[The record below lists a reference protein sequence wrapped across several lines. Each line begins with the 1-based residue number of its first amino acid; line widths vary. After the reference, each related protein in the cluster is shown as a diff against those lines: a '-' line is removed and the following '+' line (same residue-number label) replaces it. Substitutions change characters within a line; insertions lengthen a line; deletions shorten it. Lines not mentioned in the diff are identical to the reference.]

1 MFRVKRKFIHEFAF
15 GYLNSFS
22 AMVTAQQLMSGA
34 KLTSAQEEQLS
45 KCHIYFICARPSFY
59 FINDS
64 LKHTDNTLSGEV
76 GYKINGN
83 ESKFHFEHSWIL
95 EDDAIDIKCSYP
107 FREVISINE
116 EGKEVTYVSASMIA
130 TICSSELGFY
140 SDLSSYEVLYIG
152 QAVGKNGSRNA
163 VERLRNHSTLQ
174 RILAQT
180 SYNKPDQ
187 EIMLFM
193 YAFEHEQVFSSLD
206 GRSGLI
212 EDVDSDGQ
220 RFKAALKN
228 LPKKNQV
235 INMVEAALIRYFQP
249 EYNEKFKESKISP
262 KLKALKKCYD
272 LDMSGLIVELN
283 TENLF
288 YSLHSAKIKKNCH
301 HIVKIDLVSHQERL
315 SFFRPTGFSALPD
328 IIE

>member
-1 MFRVKRKFIHEFAF
+1 MKRKFIHEFAF
-15 GYLNSFS
+15 GYLNSFA
-22 AMVTAQQLMSGA
+22 AMVTAQQLTSGG
-34 KLTSAQEEQLS
+34 KMNSAHEEQLS
-45 KCHIYFICARPSFY
+45 KCHIYFICARPNFY
-59 FINDS
+59 FIDGS
-64 LKHTDNTLSGEV
+64 VKHCDNTLSGEV
-76 GYKINGN
+76 GYKIDGN
-83 ESKFHFEHSWIL
+83 ESRFHFEYSWML
-95 EDDAIDIKCSYP
+95 EDDAISVRCNYP
-107 FREVISINE
+107 FREAVSINKD
-116 EGKEVTYVSASMIA
+116 GKEVSYVSASMIA
-130 TICSSELGFY
+130 TFYSSELGCY

-163 VERLRNHSTLQ
+163 IERLRSHSTLQ
-174 RILAQT
+174 KILAQT

-193 YAFEHEQVFSSLD
+193 YAFEHEQIFSSLD

-212 EDVDSDGQ
+212 EDTDSDGQ
-220 RFKAALKN
+220 RFKTALKN
-228 LPKKNQV
+228 LPKKNQI
-235 INMVEAALIRYFQP
+235 INMIEAALIRYFQP

-262 KLKALKKCYD
+262 KLKALEKCYD

-288 YSLHSAKIKKNCH
+288 YSLYSEKIKKSYH
-301 HIVKIDLVSHQERL
+301 HIVKIDLVSHQKRL